1 MAAFDDRLKR
11 LLEAEETVRRIDNA
25 KNREAVSIDDHLL
38 HGGGGGS
45 TSGGMESRVTKLETH
60 MEYVRRDLDSILLT
74 QDKILEKLGALPT
87 RSDLNTWR
95 WQWIAAGLAIIAL
108 TVGGIT
114 GGLALIAKFA
124 G

>member
-1 MAAFDDRLKR
+1 MEDPRGSNIFSLPGSMTTDVAASPPLK
-11 LLEAEETVRRIDNA
+11 E
-25 KNREAVSIDDHLL
+25 
-38 HGGGGGS
+38 GGGDG

-60 MEYVRRDLDSILLT
+60 MEYMRRDLDSIRLT
-74 QDKILEKLGALPT
+74 QDKILDKIGTLPT
-87 RSDLNTWR
+87 RTDLNTWR
-95 WQWIAAGLAIIAL
+95 WQWIAAGLAIVAL